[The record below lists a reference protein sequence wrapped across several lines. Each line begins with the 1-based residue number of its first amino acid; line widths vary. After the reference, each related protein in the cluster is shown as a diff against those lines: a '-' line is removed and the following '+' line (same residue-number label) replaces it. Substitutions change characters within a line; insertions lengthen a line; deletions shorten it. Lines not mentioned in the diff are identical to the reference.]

1 MTKWITKLIR
11 EQGLEISPDAF
22 LDLVVVAVGPFA
34 SVTLTQPLMF
44 VKQREIK
51 AIHRF
56 VANSFVKE
64 WTDRYIRN
72 EERKAKNA
80 RLKLCNDFPKEDAIK
95 TITSINTTPQKTLD
109 AEVEHDSAETE
120 NVAHNFNQMGHQDP
134 KATTIQVAESWEN
147 LWTAGDVI
155 TQEAVDKFTATTFV
169 DEYGFFELVELEKCI
184 EPLKTKQFLPS
195 LDTIVGLVAAEVT
208 PFAKLLTKESKKS
221 HGFLKQAE
229 INPVYYYQVSDP
241 AAKEYTVE
249 CILTI
254 NKKLAKVRFPLREDC
269 GEENT
274 CAITRSL
281 NIIQQ
286 SGDYTILDDDIQNP
300 QRILETLKTEKV
312 VDPDEFLPIVR
323 KCVAVVVRVLDR
335 FGYFPVLGMLK
346 WIEPSIAKQNSDITL
361 QAFLNV
367 VVIAVKPFAR
377 LSSDVPQVLVC
388 QRELGRLQHPNVKPA
403 AHAWA
408 TKYIQTFEKWIDHL
422 RSNLRS
428 ACEEEN
434 VEKITEML
442 SKIVHSPCCRA
453 LEMETAAARK
463 ILKAHKENHL
473 SVNQVSVLSDRDLF
487 TEIMSPREIKQKSD
501 DSTTMPLADAIEAVV
516 DEITAITL
524 DWLSNHLFCHVA
536 DIARH
541 IRTKSVEGI
550 PTEVIPALVI
560 DRMKLDRRLKY
571 GLDAQGYPVFEL
583 AGLISNPAPVKSFIE
598 LETTV
603 QCSNDKSS
611 NNGSLH
617 SKPDDSLESAIQSTV
632 EKFAAMANHKQW
644 VVIYVDEI
652 ESELSYV
659 PLKYMSK
666 QDYVARIVDRM
677 KHDKRFKYATDSK
690 ERAFFELVT
699 AETTVVPPSTR
710 ERTKK
715 SSTMKCSVLEAP
727 YSPRSEISEIVSEG
741 SGMNSSPEKKT
752 SLKALE
758 DSQGGATMA
767 AYFQRLMK
775 GEAMIEDAIQVFQEE
790 AMKAL
795 EMKSHVFL
803 DDVFNSIEIR
813 LPRGITKDAFIGKLK
828 DGLHYT
834 LEVDRTSYGQP
845 SIVRVSAKH
854 RLPLQRRTA
863 SIVAPRFGGAK
874 SCPAF
879 NYANQKFG
887 RKHEDASSDDDDE
900 VKSIEDSVSSGESD
914 QSSDDE
920 YSSQSSN
927 GSGESDQ
934 SSDDEYSSQSS
945 IDSGESDQSSDNELG
960 VYLIA
965 DDFPRDFLAIQNKIV
980 KYHKIPAAHGDSHR
994 SKRNTA
1000 EEYRGS
1006 NDTDPCSDEVHEIHG
1021 DSSPTDECTTQ
1032 AKVDSTKNTSDA
1044 IKVESISP
1052 ISEISMDGFA
1062 RSVAGDAK
1070 QDSTLNDAAEP
1081 TEVSMPTLTEGP
1093 LEPALDAFEC
1103 AVEEAKDKFTKIAL
1117 KWLENNAI
1125 FRVECIE
1132 SGIVDCP
1139 VDGISRAEF
1148 VACII
1153 NRMKQDQR
1161 LEFVVSSNGSQ
1172 AFLLSSRFEQREENI
1187 SQNALDIALQEAV
1200 TKFTGIALK
1209 WLKTDPYYHVADIK
1223 GQTKSSPVQGLS
1235 KDDFVARI
1243 VDKMKQDKRL
1253 TFAIDPKGRQIFKLS
1268 NDAPR
1273 CSIDLEIAM
1282 QGSVAKFTAF
1292 ALKHLAKQEFFY
1304 VANLEGQIK
1313 SSPVIG
1319 ISRDDFVA
1327 RVVDRMKQGGRLKF
1341 DTDFKGRQV
1350 FVLARTESVNL
1361 QGNTHKSTLETS
1373 TTDFPVVEVPT
1384 THHEDA
1390 SALLADDTATNSDA
1404 DKKSSKKAKW
1414 PFKQNVFTAL
1424 ELSEM
1429 HALEILVN
1437 KTDEVIVDEPAKIQ
1451 DSRSSSNMTT
1461 YFQSVMQEQSMI
1473 EDAIR
1478 AFEAEAMKALETK
1491 DYVCLDD
1498 IFKSTEICLPTG
1510 MTRDAFLDKLEDSL
1524 HNTLQVDWT
1533 CYGQPGI
1540 VRAAEKDDHGEP
1552 LNQTTTLPST
1562 LRVDGELNEHED
1574 APSDDDD
1581 ANSSASSINSG
1592 ESDQSSDDAFD
1603 CEVYPTEDDLPE
1615 DFLGIHDK
1623 MLLNDNVI
1631 VAQDESKRSQDDNE
1645 DYGASKDIDLPGH
1658 ELYENDIGNSPHTD
1672 ESIGQEKVDGQDDS
1686 NMTQDKQ
1693 SELAMSPHNSQS
1705 FVQAEHFEQRA
1716 GTKCQNAVDI
1726 ALKEAVAMF
1735 TSSALKWLAT
1745 DPRYHVADI
1754 EGRTKISPVQGVSK
1768 DDFVDLIVDTMKQ
1781 DKRLTFAIDP
1791 KGRPV
1796 FMLSAVQDTVAKLTA
1811 YALKHLVKHDAFHV
1825 ANIEG
1830 QIKASPVTGIS
1841 RDSFVARVVDRMK
1854 QDSRLQFDTDL
1865 KGRHVFIL
1873 ARAESTA
1880 CEPRSVN
1887 ETPPGKEEESSMLG
1901 QASQK
1906 PTKHVDDS
1914 PQELHLLH
1922 KTAICTR
1929 WRMKGVCSFGDRC
1942 YFAHGEEELR
1952 PTPWKTRSYGNGN
1965 DTKVHPKDTAKASTE
1980 RSQVEDKTKTF
1991 GASVART
1998 NTGTPSEAPRQKLHP
2013 LYKTMLCTRWRNSGG
2028 CFHGDRCHFAH
2039 GEAELRPKQS

>member
-1 MTKWITKLIR
+1 
-11 EQGLEISPDAF
+11 
-22 LDLVVVAVGPFA
+22 
-34 SVTLTQPLMF
+34 
-44 VKQREIK
+44 
-51 AIHRF
+51 
-56 VANSFVKE
+56 
-64 WTDRYIRN
+64 
-72 EERKAKNA
+72 
-80 RLKLCNDFPKEDAIK
+80 
-95 TITSINTTPQKTLD
+95 
-109 AEVEHDSAETE
+109 
-120 NVAHNFNQMGHQDP
+120 
-134 KATTIQVAESWEN
+134 
-147 LWTAGDVI
+147 
-155 TQEAVDKFTATTFV
+155 
-169 DEYGFFELVELEKCI
+169 
-184 EPLKTKQFLPS
+184 
-195 LDTIVGLVAAEVT
+195 
-208 PFAKLLTKESKKS
+208 
-221 HGFLKQAE
+221 
-229 INPVYYYQVSDP
+229 
-241 AAKEYTVE
+241 
-249 CILTI
+249 
-254 NKKLAKVRFPLREDC
+254 
-269 GEENT
+269 
-274 CAITRSL
+274 
-281 NIIQQ
+281 
-286 SGDYTILDDDIQNP
+286 
-300 QRILETLKTEKV
+300 
-312 VDPDEFLPIVR
+312 
-323 KCVAVVVRVLDR
+323 
-335 FGYFPVLGMLK
+335 
-346 WIEPSIAKQNSDITL
+346 
-361 QAFLNV
+361 
-367 VVIAVKPFAR
+367 
-377 LSSDVPQVLVC
+377 
-388 QRELGRLQHPNVKPA
+388 
-403 AHAWA
+403 
-408 TKYIQTFEKWIDHL
+408 
-422 RSNLRS
+422 
-428 ACEEEN
+428 
-434 VEKITEML
+434 
-442 SKIVHSPCCRA
+442 
-453 LEMETAAARK
+453 
-463 ILKAHKENHL
+463 
-473 SVNQVSVLSDRDLF
+473 
-487 TEIMSPREIKQKSD
+487 
-501 DSTTMPLADAIEAVV
+501 
-516 DEITAITL
+516 
-524 DWLSNHLFCHVA
+524 
-536 DIARH
+536 
-541 IRTKSVEGI
+541 
-550 PTEVIPALVI
+550 
-560 DRMKLDRRLKY
+560 
-571 GLDAQGYPVFEL
+571 
-583 AGLISNPAPVKSFIE
+583 
-598 LETTV
+598 
-603 QCSNDKSS
+603 
-611 NNGSLH
+611 
-617 SKPDDSLESAIQSTV
+617 
-632 EKFAAMANHKQW
+632 MANHKQW

-845 SIVRVSAKH
+845 I
-854 RLPLQRRTA
+854 
-863 SIVAPRFGGAK
+863 APRFGGAK

-945 IDSGESDQSSDNELG
+945 IDT
-960 VYLIA
+960 

-1350 FVLARTESVNL
+1350 FVLARTES
-1361 QGNTHKSTLETS
+1361 
-1373 TTDFPVVEVPT
+1373 
-1384 THHEDA
+1384 
-1390 SALLADDTATNSDA
+1390 
-1404 DKKSSKKAKW
+1404 
-1414 PFKQNVFTAL
+1414 
-1424 ELSEM
+1424 
-1429 HALEILVN
+1429 
-1437 KTDEVIVDEPAKIQ
+1437 
-1451 DSRSSSNMTT
+1451 
-1461 YFQSVMQEQSMI
+1461 EQSMI

-1796 FMLSAVQDTVAKLTA
+1796 FMLSAVQDTVDKLTA